1 MLVNLELPD
10 GLHPETRNL
19 VADFAKAL
27 AEKLYAAEK
36 KYGYS
41 DGWRFP
47 DWEQE
52 CRAHFLAHIGKGDP
66 RDVAAY
72 CAFMWKHGWPTI
84 AEPFEP
90 HLPSDLRSNL
100 HKLKN
105 AGGSDDAGNVRSS
118 FG

>member
-1 MLVNLELPD
+1 MLIDLEVPD

-19 VADFAKAL
+19 VAGFAKAL

-52 CRAHFLAHIGKGDP
+52 CRAHFSPISEKAIHETL
-66 RDVAAY
+66 R
-72 CAFMWKHGWPTI
+72 PT
-84 AEPFEP
+84 
-90 HLPSDLRSNL
+90 
-100 HKLKN
+100 
-105 AGGSDDAGNVRSS
+105 VRSCGS
-118 FG
+118 TAGRQLRNPLSHILHPTFDPIFTS

>member
-1 MLVNLELPD
+1 MLIDLEVPD
-10 GLHPETRNL
+10 ELHPETRKL
-19 VADFAKAL
+19 VAGFAKAL
-27 AEKLYAAEK
+27 AEKLCAAEK

-41 DGWRFP
+41 DGWLSP

-52 CRAHFLAHIGKGDP
+52 CRLHFLAHIGKGDP

-90 HLPSDLRSNL
+90 HLPPGIRALMRD
-100 HKLKN
+100 LKN
-105 AGGSDDAGNVRSS
+105 AGGSDNGGNIRSS

>member
-1 MLVNLELPD
+1 MLIDLEVPE

-41 DGWRFP
+41 DGWLSP

-52 CRAHFLAHIGKGDP
+52 CRSHFLAHIGKGDP

-90 HLPSDLRSNL
+90 HLAPGIRDDVR
-100 HKLKN
+100 KLKN
-105 AGGSDDAGNVRSS
+105 AGGSDDAGNIRSS